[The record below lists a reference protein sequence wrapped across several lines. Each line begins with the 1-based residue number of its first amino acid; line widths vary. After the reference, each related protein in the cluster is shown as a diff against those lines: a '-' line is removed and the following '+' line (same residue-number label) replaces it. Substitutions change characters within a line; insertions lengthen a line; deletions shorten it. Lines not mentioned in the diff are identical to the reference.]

1 MLILYFYIFR
11 RGFELLN
18 AIFQASVYVIIV
30 TVVTNV
36 TIVTMVMS
44 PLSGL
49 QLY

>member
-1 MLILYFYIFR
+1 MLILYFYIFT

-18 AIFQASVYVIIV
+18 VIFQASVYVTIV
-30 TVVTNV
+30 TVVTIV
-36 TIVTMVMS
+36 TIVMS